1 MDITL
6 QRILSLTPKKEN
18 GKFQHGALAE
28 FARKLGFKD
37 GHIVSDWIAGNSTS
51 YLNYLYQISFL
62 YHVSVEW
69 LKGETDEK
77 SPPTPEGEGLSE
89 PWMIEA
95 ISLLRQ
101 LDPENQRQV
110 FDFAQALLKIQES
123 AGGQSQK
130 GF

>member
-1 MDITL
+1 MFYAIYAELCKQKGVSESKAAESIGLKRASVIKWKKGAVPSGATL
-6 QRILSLTPKKEN
+6 Q
-18 GKFQHGALAE
+18 KFSDYFGVTTDYL
-28 FARKLGFKD
+28 LGQE
-37 GHIVSDWIAGNSTS
+37 I
-51 YLNYLYQISFL
+51 
-62 YHVSVEW
+62 
-69 LKGETDEK
+69 EK
-77 SPPTPEGEGLSE
+77 SPSTPEGEGLSE